1 MVKTILADYHQQR
14 VTLHQLMRVLGGHA
28 SWLVEPQHVGLRP
41 QSVPAERLMT
51 WGQSTTTQT
60 VELATYIFTD
70 HEAAA
75 AGVVERQYITNVH
88 GAELFSKLR
97 APGGVVVN
105 PFSPIDQ
112 QLRIAAEDVEMVQ
125 AWGNAL
131 LLEAALDGPLNDAVI
146 DQIADFAT
154 WIYLTENRKILASES
169 NAGRLAPLF
178 TTPDCLAAYLATQGL
193 DSLGQVI
200 ISGRDLF
207 ARYPDMNITGFRV
220 NPAGPRYGGPGVAVW
235 SREACV
241 EIMEGIANR
250 SALAELEDGVAE
262 MLAGS

>member
-1 MVKTILADYHQQR
+1 MVKTILADYHRQR

-41 QSVPAERLMT
+41 ESVPAERLMT
-51 WGQSTTTQT
+51 WGQSTTTET
-60 VELATYIFTD
+60 AELATYIFTD

-75 AGVVERQYITNVH
+75 AGLVERQYITNVH

-97 APGGVVVN
+97 APGGVLVN

-112 QLRIAAEDVEMVQ
+112 QFRIAAEDVEMVQ
-125 AWGNAL
+125 AWGIAL
-131 LLEAALDGPLNDAVI
+131 LLESTLDRPLNDAAI

-154 WIYLTENRKILASES
+154 WMYLTENRKILAPES
-169 NAGRLAPLF
+169 NAGRMAPLF
-178 TTPDCLAAYLATQGL
+178 TTPDCLAAYPATQGPKPR
-193 DSLGQVI
+193 GHVI

-207 ARYPDMNITGFRV
+207 ARYQDINITGFHV
-220 NPAGPRYGGPGVAVW
+220 NPAGPGPSVVW
-235 SREACV
+235 RREACV

-250 SALAELEDGVAE
+250 TALAELEDSVAE
-262 MLAGS
+262 MLVGS